1 MKKRIL
7 VIDDDESVRKAFL
20 LALEDTGYQV
30 DTAESGEKGIKMR
43 KKNKYD
49 LYFLDLHMPGLNGVE
64 TLRALRKID
73 KNVPIYIVTAFYKM
87 YFDELIKAEGEGIG
101 FEVVRK
107 PIGGDQIVQVTQ
119 GALEGPMK
127 Y

>member
-7 VIDDDESVRKAFL
+7 VIDDDEAVRKAFL
-20 LALEDTGYQV
+20 LALEDTGYHV
-30 DTAESGEKGIKMR
+30 DTAESGEMGLKMR

-49 LYFLDLHMPGLNGVE
+49 LYFLDLHMLGLNGVE

-119 GALEGPMK
+119 GELEGPMK